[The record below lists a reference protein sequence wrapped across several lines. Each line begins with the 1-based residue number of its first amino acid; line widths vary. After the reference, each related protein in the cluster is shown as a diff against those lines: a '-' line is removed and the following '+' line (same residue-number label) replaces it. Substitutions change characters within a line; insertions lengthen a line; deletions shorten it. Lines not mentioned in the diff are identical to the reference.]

1 MSLQEILNLP
11 TADRLNVIE
20 RIWDSINK
28 QHIEISESQ
37 KEELDRRIDLDNNN
51 KIQWLSYNEMKDQL
65 GRHY

>member
-20 RIWDSINK
+20 KIWESINK
-28 QHIEISESQ
+28 EDIEIPESQ
-37 KEELDRRIDLDNNN
+37 KKELDRRIDLDNNN

-65 GRHY
+65 GHHS